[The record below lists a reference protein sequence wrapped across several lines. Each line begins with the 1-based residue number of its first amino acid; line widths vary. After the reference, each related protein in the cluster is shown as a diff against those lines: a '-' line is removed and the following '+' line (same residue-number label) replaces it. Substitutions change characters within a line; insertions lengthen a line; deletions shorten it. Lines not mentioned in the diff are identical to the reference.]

1 MQRTSL
7 LAARAMALQNQAFRL
22 DGRARA
28 GLPSKKVW
36 ESDATGTSLAPRLW
50 GDGIMHEHCGECA
63 RLWAEYSEATKDQ
76 IALVGKAQQAELQ
89 QDTIALQKLATL
101 KVLVGE
107 RRTNARA
114 VISDHE
120 GTHTQQTKTAA
131 S

>member
-1 MQRTSL
+1 
-7 LAARAMALQNQAFRL
+7 MALQNQAFRL

-28 GLPSKKVW
+28 RLPSKKVW
-36 ESDATGTSLAPRLW
+36 ESQATGTSLATRLW

-76 IALVGKAQQAELQ
+76 IALVGKAQQAGLQ

-114 VISDHE
+114 AISDHE